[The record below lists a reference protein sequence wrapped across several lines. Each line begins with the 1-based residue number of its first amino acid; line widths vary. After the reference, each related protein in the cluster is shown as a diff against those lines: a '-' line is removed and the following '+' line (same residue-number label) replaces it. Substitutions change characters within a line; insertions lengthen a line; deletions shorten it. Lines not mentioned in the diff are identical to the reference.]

1 MVMPAPPAAT
11 CGDLEKPAY
20 SDVAPRRDA
29 RPVKTVVG
37 AAPSPTTALN
47 VWLERG
53 LLGAGEAFTVNVSAK
68 CLDGASAA
76 GRTVVV
82 LDETGAAVGVAR
94 LGEPR
99 PGRPACEVS
108 VELRAPEG
116 PGLYGWQVAVAAD
129 AGHRGAVRALRFSV
143 APRAERPVTLRLS
156 DAKTGEPV
164 GDAAAFFYG
173 EELEGAPVV
182 FEGDY
187 DGIVRATVAAG
198 RAYSVRVVAS
208 RYHEGSCALEAGA
221 DAVEKSLELQS
232 TLWDPVGLGRGG
244 YDQF

>member
-20 SDVAPRRDA
+20 SDAAPRRDA
-29 RPVKTVVG
+29 RPVKAAVG
-37 AAPSPTTALN
+37 AAPSSSTALN

-76 GRTVVV
+76 GRTVAV

-143 APRAERPVTLRLS
+143 APRAERPVILRLS

-173 EELEGAPVV
+173 EGLEGAPAV
-182 FEGDY
+182 F
-187 DGIVRATVAAG
+187 
-198 RAYSVRVVAS
+198 
-208 RYHEGSCALEAGA
+208 
-221 DAVEKSLELQS
+221 
-232 TLWDPVGLGRGG
+232 GG
-244 YDQF
+244 TTTA